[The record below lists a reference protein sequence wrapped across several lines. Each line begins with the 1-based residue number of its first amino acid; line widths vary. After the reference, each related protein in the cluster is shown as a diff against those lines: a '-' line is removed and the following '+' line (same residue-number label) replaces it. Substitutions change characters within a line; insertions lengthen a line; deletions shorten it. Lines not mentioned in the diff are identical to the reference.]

1 MCVFSEP
8 QFSTML
14 VQTVTEGI
22 QIRQSVLD
30 PLGSQLP
37 LGPNLYLELLLE
49 MAAAFESCLGS
60 RLN

>member
-49 MAAAFESCLGS
+49 MAAAESCLGS